1 MNYTRRRLGV
11 LGALTGLAIAAGS
24 FPALAA
30 DVVLRFAHEAPE
42 TAVKG
47 RTANHFAELVA
58 QYTNGSVEV
67 QVFPGGQLV
76 PTTDELR
83 AVARGQVDIVAPYT
97 SYFSAIDSAW
107 DIFYQPLLFQDPEHA
122 VGVFAGDVGRSL
134 LESLSERG
142 LVGLAIWHDGPVYIF
157 SRGEPITAPEHL
169 EGRRVRVAPSAPLES
184 MLEKGGAVP
193 VSMPATDVY
202 LALQQNVADAVVTT
216 STYAGPARWNEV
228 LDTGTRMM
236 WGVGG
241 YGLVIN
247 PDSLGRLSDEQREG
261 FMRAVA
267 EAESWNHE
275 HALQNINE
283 AEAYLAEHGLEWHEP
298 TAEERQAWLD
308 AAQEVWAEQ
317 GGEVKE
323 LQSQVAN

>member
-1 MNYTRRRLGV
+1 MKHTRRIGL
-11 LGALTGLAIAAGS
+11 LSALTGVAIVAAS
-24 FPALAA
+24 FPAFAA

-42 TAVKG
+42 TAIKG

-58 QYTNGSVEV
+58 EYTDGSVEV

-83 AVARGQVDIVAPYT
+83 AVSRGQVDIVAPYT

-107 DIFYQPLLFQDPEHA
+107 DIFYQPLLFQDPAHA
-122 VGVFAGDVGRSL
+122 VEVFAGEVGQTL
-134 LESLSERG
+134 LDRLSAHG
-142 LVGLAIWHDGPVYIF
+142 LAGLAIWHDGPVYIF
-157 SRGEPITAPEHL
+157 SRGEPITSPEDL
-169 EGRRVRVAPSAPLES
+169 EGRKVRVAPSAPLES
-184 MLEKGGAVP
+184 MLERNGAVP

-228 LDTGTRMM
+228 LDSGTRMM

-241 YGLVIN
+241 YGLIMN
-247 PDSLGRLSDEQREG
+247 EDSLEQLSEEQREG

-267 EAESWNHE
+267 EAENWNHE
-275 HALQNINE
+275 RALQNIQE
-283 AEAYLAEHGLEWHEP
+283 AEANLAENGLEWHEP
-298 TAEERQAWLD
+298 SDEERQAWLEQ
-308 AAQEVWAEQ
+308 AQQVWAEQ
-317 GGEVKE
+317 GEEVQE
-323 LQSQVAN
+323 LRSQISD